1 MNAEALHIAREHAQ
15 DLMRKQAREMKAEK
29 MERKRTKKRG
39 REGVPTAPKGGGGAA
54 QYLRMT
60 PDTTP

>member
-1 MNAEALHIAREHAQ
+1 MNDEALHTAREHAQ

-29 MERKRTKKRG
+29 VERKRKKKRG
-39 REGVPTAPKGGGGAA
+39 RESTPTAPKGGGSAA
-54 QYLRMT
+54 QYFRMT